1 MNTTLTELN
10 RVLDALM
17 LELDGAD
24 EVHVSKLCAFF
35 DRLYAKA
42 RQAKKLAETAEAS
55 VNTKMEA

>member
-24 EVHVSKLCAFF
+24 EVHASKLVAFF
-35 DRLYAKA
+35 DQIYLKAK
-42 RQAKKLAETAEAS
+42 RAKKLAETAQVSA
-55 VNTKMEA
+55 NTKMEA